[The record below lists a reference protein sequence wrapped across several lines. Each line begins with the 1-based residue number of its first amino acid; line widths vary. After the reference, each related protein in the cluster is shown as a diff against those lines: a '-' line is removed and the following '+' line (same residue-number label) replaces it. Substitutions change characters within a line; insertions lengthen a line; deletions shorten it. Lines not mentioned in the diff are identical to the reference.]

1 VLGALRSINGLVL
14 CELAHTTFIFTPNL
28 RNLLVC
34 SITSNLCRFS
44 SSKQRPSLPEQQLVT
59 LSKAKKI
66 NAEPLERVLVR
77 KPAFAW
83 TEGLHCGRAN
93 WSGPPMQ
100 EFELQSPAMPDRVDA
115 LASNGDADRRSVL
128 NFNSIHGGVAVLPD
142 KHCRRLRVL
151 NLEP

>member
-1 VLGALRSINGLVL
+1 
-14 CELAHTTFIFTPNL
+14 
-28 RNLLVC
+28 
-34 SITSNLCRFS
+34 
-44 SSKQRPSLPEQQLVT
+44 
-59 LSKAKKI
+59 
-66 NAEPLERVLVR
+66 
-77 KPAFAW
+77 
-83 TEGLHCGRAN
+83 
-93 WSGPPMQ
+93 MQ